1 MWAHYM
7 PCVTVQQKQEFPNV
21 KGLHSDT
28 ESSESFPLHGRI
40 FLLVTSGRQQSQTGL
55 NDRKLRKKKKEG
67 EEEEEEAGAGEDNH
81 DEEVEEEK
89 GRPHEIS
96 FNKSHKLS
104 CVLGMRGGKCPHNSA
119 AVPHSARRPGPAHRR
134 CFAH

>member
-1 MWAHYM
+1 M

-55 NDRKLRKKKKEG
+55 NDRKLRKKKKREKKRKKKL
-67 EEEEEEAGAGEDNH
+67 ERAKTTMTKKSKRRKED
-81 DEEVEEEK
+81 
-89 GRPHEIS
+89 RT
-96 FNKSHKLS
+96 KLVLIKVTS
-104 CVLGMRGGKCPHNSA
+104 CHAYLA
-119 AVPHSARRPGPAHRR
+119 
-134 CFAH
+134 